1 MHIRAGQT
9 DPHSKSLVLARL
21 QQRAEVQRRY
31 VAQLAWWRR
40 SIFGYLLCVPLT
52 GLGLFIVMLEQTLM
66 PHFYFPGATML
77 LSVLLIALFWGL
89 GPALLCVLIN
99 TLLLDYYYMP
109 PTRQFTLGNW
119 EGMVEVLPY
128 FITGMCVAILVGQRE
143 AARRRALFAEQE
155 VQAHAHDLEQINQ
168 ELKEAN
174 QLKDRFLSMASH
186 ELKTPLTTIRG
197 HAQISLR
204 RLSKQRDLPDELL
217 TVRASLQKIDEQT
230 YRLNT
235 LLEDLLELSSIRAG
249 KVKLRLRECDLGAIC
264 REVVE
269 DQRMLTNRTVEL
281 DVPSMPVKLRA
292 DPDRLNQV
300 VINLL
305 SNALKY
311 SPPDSSVELCV
322 GQLERVVTIRVH
334 DSGPG
339 IPKDQLERIFETF
352 YRAPG
357 TLTSSKNGWGLGLA
371 ICKDIIERHGGRV
384 WCESQPGDGTTF
396 IVELPRKL

>member
-21 QQRAEVQRRY
+21 QQKAEVQRRY

-40 SIFGYLLCVPLT
+40 SIFGYLLCVPFT
-52 GLGLFIVMLEQTLM
+52 GLGLFIVIVEQSLM
-66 PHFYFPGATML
+66 PHFYFPGAIML
-77 LSVLLIALFWGL
+77 LPVLLIALFWGL
-89 GPALLCVLIN
+89 GPALLCVLIS
-99 TLLLDYYYMP
+99 TLFLDYYYIP
-109 PTRQFTLGNW
+109 PARQFTWGGW
-119 EGMVEVLPY
+119 DDIVGMLPY
-128 FITGMCVAILVGQRE
+128 FIAGMCVAILVGQRE

-155 VQAHAHDLEQINQ
+155 VQGHAHELEQINQ

-204 RLSKQRDLPDELL
+204 RLSKQHDLPDELL
-217 TVRASLQKIDEQT
+217 TVRTSLQKIDEQT
-230 YRLNT
+230 SRLNM
-235 LLEDLLELSSIRAG
+235 LLEDLLELSNIRAG
-249 KVKLRLRECDLGAIC
+249 KVKLRLRECDLAAIC

-269 DQRMLTNRTVEL
+269 DQRMLTNRTIEL
-281 DVPSMPVKLRA
+281 EVPPTPVKLRA

-305 SNALKY
+305 SNAIKY
-311 SPPDSSVELCV
+311 SPSESAVEV
-322 GQLERVVTIRVH
+322 YVSQLERAVTLRVH
-334 DSGPG
+334 DSGLG

-357 TLTSSKNGWGLGLA
+357 AQASSKSGWGLGLA
-371 ICKDIIERHGGRV
+371 ICKDIVERHSGRV

-396 IVELPRKL
+396 SVELPRKL